1 MKNPVCPILQTFGYL
16 YFKNPKLFL
25 GSDKLKD
32 NYHLTNK
39 FLFYECSG
47 RIIDYLIIFFLFHK
61 ETLEITENNLIL

>member
-39 FLFYECSG
+39 FVFYEC
-47 RIIDYLIIFFLFHK
+47 
-61 ETLEITENNLIL
+61 LEE